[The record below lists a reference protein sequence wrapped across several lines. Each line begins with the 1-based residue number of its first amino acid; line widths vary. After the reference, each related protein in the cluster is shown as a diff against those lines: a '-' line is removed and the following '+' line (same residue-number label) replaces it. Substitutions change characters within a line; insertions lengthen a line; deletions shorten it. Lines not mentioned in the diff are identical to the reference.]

1 MTFEEFKGLALNP
14 PFSEERSVYRIDVF
28 RIVEQEDGVDY
39 YPRYGVRKRESFILP
54 TFDEAHGF
62 ILSGE
67 ISKYEESPVY
77 CIHIY
82 ELPFG
87 KDVIYTCCK
96 REWVFDSKGA
106 LIEQSVCSSLTEDLD
121 KREGH
126 FWGRPK
132 DSIKFKPGDIVEVH
146 DIDNME
152 VRLAI
157 IVSLCN
163 DIESCWKEYQKV
175 IDICKREGIG
185 EEFAEDNYW
194 LNASDDCYYVAYDSE
209 QEYGTSW
216 PYTTDVFSPRF
227 TIPDELKTKLHES
240 YHTAINK
247 LSDNNNSKGTH
258 EKSVN

>member
-1 MTFEEFKGLALNP
+1 M
-14 PFSEERSVYRIDVF
+14 
-28 RIVEQEDGVDY
+28 
-39 YPRYGVRKRESFILP
+39 
-54 TFDEAHGF
+54 
-62 ILSGE
+62 
-67 ISKYEESPVY
+67 
-77 CIHIY
+77 
-82 ELPFG
+82 
-87 KDVIYTCCK
+87 
-96 REWVFDSKGA
+96 FDSKGA